1 MAKAGMGIWSLVA
14 SYLTVRVL
22 DATLIVL
29 VSRLRPGFDVTRAAL
44 ADIVDFGKHRLG
56 SQLLGFAGT
65 QVDRILIG
73 VFLGPVA
80 VGLYAI
86 AERILSA
93 FIFGVSGVIQ
103 RIAFPVLSAHQ
114 DNRSDFDRAMRQF
127 TTLANV
133 ISLPIFFGIA
143 VTSRET
149 IEFLLSDSWLPAS
162 LPLAILSISSIV
174 HATNYTFT
182 TATNALGRSDVALR
196 YIVVIIVLRLIAC
209 LIAAQVGI
217 VAVAFSNLASNFV
230 TPAIVVAATNRILGG
245 RWRYY
250 LAQSGLALVAGLLM
264 VAATMG
270 TNLLFGGLHV
280 AALLSIKIAVGI
292 ASYTLALRALAPN
305 IYRAALSLFTG
316 RA

>member
-1 MAKAGMGIWSLVA
+1 V
-14 SYLTVRVL
+14 
-22 DATLIVL
+22 
-29 VSRLRPGFDVTRAAL
+29 
-44 ADIVDFGKHRLG
+44 
-56 SQLLGFAGT
+56 
-65 QVDRILIG
+65 
-73 VFLGPVA
+73 
-80 VGLYAI
+80 
-86 AERILSA
+86 
-93 FIFGVSGVIQ
+93 
-103 RIAFPVLSAHQ
+103 
-114 DNRSDFDRAMRQF
+114 
-127 TTLANV
+127 
-133 ISLPIFFGIA
+133 PIFFGIA